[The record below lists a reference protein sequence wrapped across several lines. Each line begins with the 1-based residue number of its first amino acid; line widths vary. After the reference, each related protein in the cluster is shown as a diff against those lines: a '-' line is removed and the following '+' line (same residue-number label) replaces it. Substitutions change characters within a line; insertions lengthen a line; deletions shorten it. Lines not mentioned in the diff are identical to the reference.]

1 MEWDLELGRQM
12 CQLVRCRL
20 EHPDYLHRP
29 DYEKQLLQV
38 FQDCQT
44 QRPIGY
50 AAFHLPWVLEWYTAN
65 RQYRKAY
72 ELLRDFPIKLN
83 LQ

>member
-12 CQLVRCRL
+12 CQLVRYRL

-50 AAFHLPWVLEWYTAN
+50 AAICPGCWSGT
-65 RQYRKAY
+65 
-72 ELLRDFPIKLN
+72 
-83 LQ
+83 LQTGNIARRTSCCGIFQSS